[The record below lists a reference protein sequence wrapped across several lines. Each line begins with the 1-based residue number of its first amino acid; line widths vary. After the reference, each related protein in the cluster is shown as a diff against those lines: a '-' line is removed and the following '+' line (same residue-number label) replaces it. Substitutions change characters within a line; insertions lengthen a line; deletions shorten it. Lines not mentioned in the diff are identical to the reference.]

1 MSMKNNKIHF
11 LKLSIKEMRYYL
23 VARYITQI
31 GGLETVIE
39 SINENLKQKRITK
52 QNAKR
57 KINFLKKVCSM
68 DFSNITDNET
78 QAEQSK
84 TGKKQ

>member
-1 MSMKNNKIHF
+1 MQNSKIY
-11 LKLSIKEMRYYL
+11 LLGTKEFQAYC
-23 VARYITQI
+23 VAQYITQI

-84 TGKKQ
+84 TEIKQ

>member
-1 MSMKNNKIHF
+1 MSMQNNKIHF

-31 GGLETVIE
+31 GGLEVIIK
-39 SINENLKQKRITK
+39 SVNENLKQKRITK
-52 QNAKR
+52 QDAKR
-57 KINFLKKVCSM
+57 KINFLKKVCNM

-84 TGKKQ
+84 TGIKQ